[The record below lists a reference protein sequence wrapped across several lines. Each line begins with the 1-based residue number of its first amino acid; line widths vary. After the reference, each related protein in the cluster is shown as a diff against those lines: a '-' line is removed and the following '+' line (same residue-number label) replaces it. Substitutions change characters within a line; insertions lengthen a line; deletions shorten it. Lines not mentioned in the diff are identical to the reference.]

1 MCIRDRRDT
10 LLQNIDILKK
20 RLKSNGKLDED
31 KLTLLKSSA
40 KRVQEIG
47 PLIVQMS
54 EEYDEL
60 EEEIESTQNGGRI
73 VISEVAYPGVKM
85 TIANVSS
92 FIHNETKHSAF
103 VRDGAEIRVRAIW
116 SIRQVCFGEQHT
128 MKRDTCGLLPAAGKD
143 EWSLCH

>member
-1 MCIRDRRDT
+1 M
-10 LLQNIDILKK
+10 
-20 RLKSNGKLDED
+20 
-31 KLTLLKSSA
+31 LKSSA

-47 PLIVQMS
+47 PLIAQMS

-103 VRDGAEIRVRAIW
+103 VRDGAEIRIRAI
-116 SIRQVCFGEQHT
+116 
-128 MKRDTCGLLPAAGKD
+128 
-143 EWSLCH
+143 

>member
-1 MCIRDRRDT
+1 MVELTQIKSRQ
-10 LLQNIDILKK
+10 LLDLFKTVHQRVAVDKQLTGGFGHIEVILKK

-103 VRDGAEIRVRAIW
+103 VRDGAEIRVRAI
-116 SIRQVCFGEQHT
+116 
-128 MKRDTCGLLPAAGKD
+128 
-143 EWSLCH
+143 